1 MDMSNMMT
9 IFDVVIGLLGI
20 YLAFSGYKNYK
31 SGEVDTMVVTP
42 EEMIK
47 CTDKKALSK
56 YLMPKEAIF
65 GLFCVLFGIQ
75 GLLNDTGILSFTQIV
90 NGMFL
95 VAFLVVWIVFS
106 YYIRK
111 AKSQYI
117 Q

>member
-31 SGEVDTMVVTP
+31 SGEVDTMVVTT
-42 EEMIK
+42 EELLR
-47 CTDKKALSK
+47 CTNKSALSK
-56 YLMPKEAIF
+56 YLMPKESIF
-65 GLFCVLFGIQ
+65 GLFCILFGIQ
-75 GLLNDTGILSFTQIV
+75 GLLNDTGILSFTQVV
-90 NGMFL
+90 NGIFL
-95 VAFLVVWIVFS
+95 VAFLVVWFVFS
-106 YYIRK
+106 YFIRK